1 MKDTKIGTIYHL
13 QGTIGIKGGIRLE
26 RLDYGSVA
34 MDYGNAA
41 MDYGNASLCNGRRE
55 EILDPL

>member
-1 MKDTKIGTIYHL
+1 M
-13 QGTIGIKGGIRLE
+13 E

-34 MDYGNAA
+34 MDYGNAS

>member
-1 MKDTKIGTIYHL
+1 M
-13 QGTIGIKGGIRLE
+13 E